1 MHVKNMQQTVAVTMG
16 SLLDTSVKDSKIVKF
31 PAQIINNL

>member
-16 SLLDTSVKDSKIVKF
+16 TLLESSVKDSKIVKF

>member
-1 MHVKNMQQTVAVTMG
+1 MRVKNMQQTVAVTMET
-16 SLLDTSVKDSKIVKF
+16 LLDSSVKDNKIVKF